1 MKVLAKDGGQSN
13 AEVVGKV
20 SNPGL
25 EEQSLNSTEK
35 EKIDEGT

>member
-13 AEVVGKV
+13 AEVVGQV

-25 EEQSLNSTEK
+25 KERSLNSTER
-35 EKIDEGT
+35 EKIEKGT